1 LSGRARCAS
10 FIGVFQP
17 AVPRF
22 RVLVFALM
30 ALVAVQ
36 PARAARDDERVAALQ
51 EQMRTLQTVV
61 DSAKN
66 PQEKQRL
73 ETRLKRLNE
82 ELSILQ
88 QRQQLEARERDLQSQ
103 RSTSPLELLREK
115 LRGIDTTT
123 EQADLK
129 LRALGPRRQ
138 QAADERD
145 GLAAQVATERAKP
158 NANGDRIAQLQEQ
171 LYTKNEELRALA
183 LEFEAT
189 DAELDLARSADRL
202 RERVKGFEAANG
214 RTGMRALFE
223 AYTRVRDDEKAGD
236 QLDTMIAGLAENLKF
251 GLTALELA
259 QQKLAKFD
267 EEFAVLERQTN
278 FLNRA
283 PRIEKLLAEERNQKA
298 ALVERMPFLA
308 RQIEALRRSET
319 ALRSQQELASL
330 RSAFQEEQ
338 LQAAKAA
345 YLHRLKWPGI
355 ALATLLVI
363 NLIVSRAL
371 LPLRYKKESLLFAR
385 RLLHYL
391 LMLIAVT
398 IGAAYLFD
406 DISAVITTLGVA
418 SAALVIS
425 LQDVCASIFGWFVIM
440 SSGKVKIGDRVE
452 IDGTRGDVLDIQL
465 LRTTLLEIN
474 GWLGLDQPTG
484 RVLVISNSYIFKSKV
499 FNFNHGHPFIWGK
512 IDVTITFATPVA
524 SALKLFHRVLEDE
537 TREDFMA
544 ARNAAA
550 TMQKRYGVEDADY
563 QPKIY
568 THIADSGVTLSLVFV
583 SHYKNYSLTRNRI
596 NRRLVAELET
606 HQHIQLAYHTLSL
619 LQSQTEAGAPAA
631 VLGPDE
637 TQVPFAFSRA
647 PGAK

>member
-1 LSGRARCAS
+1 M
-10 FIGVFQP
+10 
-17 AVPRF
+17 
-22 RVLVFALM
+22 VFA
-30 ALVAVQ
+30 ASV
-36 PARAARDDERVAALQ
+36 PARAARDDERVANLQ
-51 EQMRTLQTVV
+51 EQVRTLQTVV

-66 PQEKQRL
+66 PQEKLRL
-73 ETRLKRLNE
+73 ETRVKRLNE

-115 LRGIDTTT
+115 LRSIDTTA

-145 GLAAQVATERAKP
+145 AIAAQVATERAKP
-158 NANGDRIAQLQEQ
+158 NANSDRVAQFEEQ

-202 RERVKGFEAANG
+202 RERIKGIDAGARPG
-214 RTGMRALFE
+214 LRALYE
-223 AYTRVRDDEKAGD
+223 AYTRVRDDAKVGD
-236 QLDTMIAGLAENLKF
+236 QLGAMTAGLAQNLKVSVS
-251 GLTALELA
+251 ALELA

-267 EEFAVLERQTN
+267 EEFALLERQTS

-283 PRIEKLLAEERNQKA
+283 PRIEKLLAEERSQKA

-308 RQIEALRRSET
+308 RQIEALRRSES
-319 ALRSQQELASL
+319 ALRAQQSLADL

-338 LQAAKAA
+338 FQSAKAA
-345 YLHRLKWPGI
+345 YLVRLKWPAI
-355 ALATLLVI
+355 ALASLLVI
-363 NLIVSRAL
+363 NLVVSRGV

-391 LMLIAVT
+391 LMLVAVVV
-398 IGAAYLFD
+398 GAAYLFD

-512 IDVTITFATPVA
+512 VDVTITFTTPVA
-524 SALKLFHRVLEDE
+524 SALKLFQRVLEDE

-550 TMQKRYGVEDADY
+550 SMQKRYGVEDADY

-568 THIADSGVTLSLVFV
+568 THLAESGVTLSLVFV
-583 SHYKNYSLTRNRI
+583 SHYKNYSFTRNRI

-606 HQHIQLAYHTLSL
+606 HQHIQLAFHTLQI
-619 LQSQTEAGAPAA
+619 LQSTAEAGAPSA

-637 TQVPFAFSRA
+637 TQAPFAFGRA
-647 PGAK
+647 PSAPVK

>member
-1 LSGRARCAS
+1 MNLA
-10 FIGVFQP
+10 GVFP
-17 AVPRF
+17 LAAPRF
-22 RVLVFALM
+22 RALVFALM
-30 ALVAVQ
+30 VFVAAV
-36 PARAARDDERVAALQ
+36 PAHAARDDERVASLQ
-51 EQMRTLQTVV
+51 EQVRTLQTVV

-66 PQEKQRL
+66 PQEKLRL
-73 ETRLKRLNE
+73 ENRLKRLNE

-88 QRQQLEARERDLQSQ
+88 QRQQLEVRERDLQTQ

-115 LRGIDTTT
+115 LRGIDTTA
-123 EQADLK
+123 EQADAK

-145 GLAAQVATERAKP
+145 AIAAQVATERAKP
-158 NANGDRIAQLQEQ
+158 AASGDRVAQLEEQ

-202 RERVKGFEAANG
+202 RERIKGIDAAGG
-214 RTGMRALFE
+214 RSGVRALFD
-223 AYTRVRDDEKAGD
+223 AYTRVRDDEKVGD
-236 QLDTMIAGLAENLKF
+236 QLGAMTAGLAQNLKVS
-251 GLTALELA
+251 LSALELA

-267 EEFAVLERQTN
+267 EEFALLERQTN

-283 PRIEKLLAEERNQKA
+283 PRIERLLAEERSQKA

-308 RQIEALRRSET
+308 RQIEALRRSEA
-319 ALRSQQELASL
+319 ALRSQQALANL

-338 LQAAKAA
+338 LQAAQAA
-345 YLHRLKWPGI
+345 YVRRLKWPGI
-355 ALATLLVI
+355 ALASLLLI
-363 NLIVSRAL
+363 NLIVSRGL

-391 LMLIAVT
+391 LILIAVGV
-398 IGAAYLFD
+398 GAAYLFD
-406 DISAVITTLGVA
+406 DLSTIATTLGVA

-425 LQDVCASIFGWFVIM
+425 LQDVLTSIFGWFVIM
-440 SSGKVKIGDRVE
+440 SSGKVKIGDRIE
-452 IDGTRGDVLDIQL
+452 IDGVRGDVLDIQL

-474 GWLGLDQPTG
+474 GWLGIDQPTG
-484 RVLVISNSYIFKSKV
+484 RVLVISNNFIFKGKF

-512 IDVTITFATPVA
+512 VDVTITFTTPVA

-550 TMQKRYGVEDADY
+550 SMQKRYGVEDADY

-568 THIADSGVTLSLVFV
+568 THLAESGVTLSLVFV

-606 HQHIQLAYHTLSL
+606 HQHIQLAFQTLHI
-619 LQSQTEAGAPAA
+619 LQGTAEAGAPSA

-637 TQVPFAFSRA
+637 TQAPFSFGRPPDA
-647 PGAK
+647 PAK